1 MALDKPS
8 DKESEYFAKLEAEKR
23 KKLREE
29 LNKKREEEKKKTQK
43 PASWMKCPKCGGDLE
58 EKMRD
63 DVAIDEC
70 SSCGGIWLDKGE
82 LELLIKCEED
92 SDSGFFAK
100 LFSKK

>member
-8 DKESEYFAKLEAEKR
+8 DKESEYFAKLDAEKR

-29 LNKKREEEKKKTQK
+29 LNKKREEEKKKTEK
-43 PASWMKCPKCGGDLE
+43 PASWMKCPKCGADLK
-58 EKMRD
+58 EKMHN

-70 SSCGGIWLDKGE
+70 AGCGGIWLDKGE
-82 LELLIKCEED
+82 LELLVNSED
-92 SDSGFFAK
+92 ESAKGFFSK